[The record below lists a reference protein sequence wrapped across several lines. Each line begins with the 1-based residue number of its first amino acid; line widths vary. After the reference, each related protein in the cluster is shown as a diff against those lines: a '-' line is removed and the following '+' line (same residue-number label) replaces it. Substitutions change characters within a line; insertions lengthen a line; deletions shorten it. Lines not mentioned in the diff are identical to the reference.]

1 MEESIAKIPELVDT
15 TAGLGI
21 SINNIWLLVAT
32 FLVMFMQ
39 PGFALVEA
47 GFTRSKNAA
56 NIIMKNLMDFSI
68 GAITYWLIGYS
79 LMYGDGNGFIGDFS
93 KIAYSPGT
101 DSFGAEY
108 SDFSD
113 LMFQTV
119 FAATAAT
126 IVSGAMAERTK
137 FNAYLIFSLVITVI
151 IYPVSGHWTWGGGWL
166 SSLGTDDAIKNA
178 AGEVI
183 EWGFIDFAG
192 STIVHSVGA
201 WIGLAGAII
210 LGPRLGKYVKGKA
223 KAIPGH
229 NLTLGALG
237 VFILWFGWFGFNPG
251 SELAA
256 TGSSIT
262 AIAKVA
268 LTTNLSAA
276 GGAITAMLVAW
287 ARYKRPTLSLSLN
300 GALAGLVAITAGCAA
315 VEPWAAL
322 VIGIIA
328 GAVLVFSVEFFDQKL
343 KVDDPVGAISVH
355 GVAGAIGTLLVGVFA
370 TGSVET
376 LADGTE
382 MLVGGGL
389 VYGGGIKQLGLQ
401 ATGVLSIGAW
411 AFGCGFIL
419 FKFLKLV
426 NGLRVSRRVE
436 EEGLDVYEH
445 GESVYN

>member
-1 MEESIAKIPELVDT
+1 MEETLTAIPEVVEAT
-15 TAGLGI
+15 VGLDI
-21 SINNIWLLVAT
+21 SINNVWLLLAT
-32 FLVMFMQ
+32 FMVMFMQ

-47 GFTRSKNAA
+47 GFTRGKNTA
-56 NIIMKNLMDFSI
+56 NILMKNLMDFSV
-68 GAITYWLIGYS
+68 GAITYWLVGYS
-79 LMYGDGNGFIGDFS
+79 IMYGAGNAFIGDFS
-93 KIAYSPGT
+93 LFAYNPAN
-101 DSFGAEY
+101 DSYGAGY

-151 IYPVSGHWTWGGGWL
+151 IYPISGHWTWGGGWL
-166 SSLGTDDAIKNA
+166 NEL
-178 AGEVI
+178 
-183 EWGFIDFAG
+183 GFIDFAG

-201 WIGLAGAII
+201 WVGLAGAAIV
-210 LGPRLGKYVKGKA
+210 GPRIGKYVNGKA

-229 NLTLGALG
+229 NIAFGALG

-256 TGSSIT
+256 TGGSTS

-276 GGAITAMLVAW
+276 GGAIAAMFTAW

-315 VEPWAAL
+315 VTPAGAL
-322 VIGIIA
+322 IIGLIA
-328 GAVLVFSVEFFDQKL
+328 GVVLVFSVEFIDQVL
-343 KVDDPVGAISVH
+343 KVDDPVGAVSVH
-355 GVAGAIGTLLVGVFA
+355 GVAGALGTLLVGVFA
-370 TGSVET
+370 T
-376 LADGTE
+376 D
-382 MLVGGGL
+382 GGL
-389 VYGGGIKQLGLQ
+389 LYGGGFKQLGIQ
-401 ATGVLSIGAW
+401 AVGVLSIGAW
-411 AFGCGFIL
+411 AFGMGFIL
-419 FKFLKLV
+419 FKVLKAT

>member
-1 MEESIAKIPELVDT
+1 MEETL
-15 TAGLGI
+15 TAVPDVAQAAIGLDI
-21 SINNIWLLVAT
+21 SINNVWLLVTT

-47 GFTRSKNAA
+47 GFTRQKNTA
-56 NIIMKNLMDFSI
+56 NILMKNLMDFVI
-68 GAITYWLIGYS
+68 GSITYWLIGYS
-79 LMYGDGNGFIGDFS
+79 IMYGEGNAFIGDLSLFAFS
-93 KIAYSPGT
+93 PDV
-101 DSFGAEY
+101 DSFSAGY

-137 FNAYLIFSLVITVI
+137 FNAYLIFSLVITLI
-151 IYPVSGHWTWGGGWL
+151 IYPISGHWTWGGGWL
-166 SSLGTDDAIKNA
+166 SSFGSVYDA
-178 AGEVI
+178 AGNVVE

-192 STIVHSVGA
+192 SSIVHSVGA
-201 WIGLAGAII
+201 WVGLAGAMT
-210 LGPRLGKYVKGKA
+210 LGPRLGKYVNGKA

-229 NLTLGALG
+229 NIAFGALG

-256 TGSSIT
+256 TGTSTT

-276 GGAITAMLVAW
+276 GGALAAMLVAW

-315 VEPWAAL
+315 VSPVGAL
-322 VIGIIA
+322 IIGLIA
-328 GAVLVFSVEFFDQKL
+328 GVVLVFAVEFIDQVL
-343 KVDDPVGAISVH
+343 KVDDPVGAVSVH
-355 GVAGAIGTLLVGVFA
+355 GVCGALGTLLVGVFA
-370 TGSVET
+370 T
-376 LADGTE
+376 DN
-382 MLVGGGL
+382 GL
-389 VYGGGIKQLGLQ
+389 LYGGGFKQLGIQ
-401 ATGVLSIGAW
+401 AVGVLAIGAW
-411 AFGCGFIL
+411 AFITGLVL
-419 FKFLKLV
+419 FKILKAT
-426 NGLRVSRRVE
+426 NGLRVSRTIE

-445 GESVYN
+445 GESAYN

>member
-1 MEESIAKIPELVDT
+1 MEETLTAIPEVVQAT
-15 TAGLGI
+15 VGLDI
-21 SINNIWLLVAT
+21 SINNVWLLLAT
-32 FLVMFMQ
+32 FMVMFMQ

-47 GFTRSKNAA
+47 GFTRGKNTA
-56 NIIMKNLMDFSI
+56 NILMKNLMDFSV
-68 GAITYWLIGYS
+68 GAITYWLVGYS
-79 LMYGDGNGFIGDFS
+79 IMYGAGNAFIGDFS
-93 KIAYSPGT
+93 LFAYNPAN
-101 DSFGAEY
+101 DSYGAGY

-151 IYPVSGHWTWGGGWL
+151 IYPISGHWTWGGGWL
-166 SSLGTDDAIKNA
+166 SSLGTVYDA
-178 AGEVI
+178 AGEVVE

-192 STIVHSVGA
+192 SSIVHSVGA
-201 WIGLAGAII
+201 WVGLAGAAII
-210 LGPRLGKYVKGKA
+210 GPRIGKYVNGKA

-229 NLTLGALG
+229 NIAFGALG

-256 TGSSIT
+256 TGGSTS

-276 GGAITAMLVAW
+276 GGAIAAMFTAW

-315 VEPWAAL
+315 VTPLGAL
-322 VIGIIA
+322 IIGLIA
-328 GAVLVFSVEFFDQKL
+328 GVVLVFSVEFIDQVL
-343 KVDDPVGAISVH
+343 KVDDPVGAVSVH
-355 GVAGAIGTLLVGVFA
+355 GVAGALGTLLVGVFA
-370 TGSVET
+370 TDT
-376 LADGTE
+376 
-382 MLVGGGL
+382 GL
-389 VYGGGIKQLGLQ
+389 LYGGGFKQLGIQ
-401 ATGVLSIGAW
+401 AVGVLSIGAW
-411 AFGCGFIL
+411 AFGMGFIL
-419 FKFLKLV
+419 FKVLKAT